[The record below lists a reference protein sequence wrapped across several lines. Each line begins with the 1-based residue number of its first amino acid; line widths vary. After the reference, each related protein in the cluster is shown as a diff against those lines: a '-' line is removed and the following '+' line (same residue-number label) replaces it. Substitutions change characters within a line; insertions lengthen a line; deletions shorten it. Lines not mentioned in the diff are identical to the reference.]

1 MGQIAQILGAMRHP
15 APAGACGGVREPE
28 RPVSFAEITAAS
40 AFLDF
45 GGVPDGPWPHAG
57 GSAEAAI
64 FDRRTRDRFLQR
76 AFCRIRSGT
85 TTPRKGPAEDE

>member
-1 MGQIAQILGAMRHP
+1 MGQIARIFGAMRHP
-15 APAGACGGVREPE
+15 APTGACGGDREPE

-45 GGVPDGPWPHAG
+45 GRVPDGGWPGAG
-57 GSAEAAI
+57 GSPEAAI
-64 FDRRTRDRFLQR
+64 FDRRTREHLLHR

-85 TTPRKGPAEDE
+85 TTPPKGPAGE

>member
-1 MGQIAQILGAMRHP
+1 MGQIARILGAVRHP
-15 APAGACGGVREPE
+15 TQAGACDRLREPE

-57 GSAEAAI
+57 GSPEAAI
-64 FDRRTRDRFLQR
+64 FDRRTRDRFLHR

-85 TTPRKGPAEDE
+85 TTLPKGPAGE